1 MSSLF
6 NYFMQPCLVMKTT
19 HQLHLQNNPKSLFST
34 VICGAVSSFQT
45 IQETPDFGQLSPSLQ
60 IRVRHLPDNC

>member
-45 IQETPDFGQLSPSLQ
+45 IQETPDFGQLSPSPQ
-60 IRVRHLPDNC
+60 IRV